1 VFGTGSLDIDGVS
14 NQPYNGRPHH
24 HRRPHPKLAPPS
36 DRLPQLP
43 AQPHP
48 AAFGHIPSN
57 KITRQAVKVFIKD
70 LKSWLADSS
79 AASTLGLLSLVMRE
93 AVADRRFG
101 RFHPCQSVRAVTSHR
116 AERSTATTAEGRPHR
131 RPDRP
136 PR

>member
-1 VFGTGSLDIDGVS
+1 VIGYRSYLRNHILPRSATF
-14 NQPYNGRPHH
+14 
-24 HRRPHPKLAPPS
+24 RRTRS
-36 DRLPQLP
+36 P
-43 AQPHP
+43 A
-48 AAFGHIPSN
+48 
-57 KITRQAVKVFIKD
+57 KRVKVFIKD
-70 LKSWLADSS
+70 LESWLADSS

-101 RFHPCQSVRAVTSHR
+101 RFHPCQSVRVVTSHR